1 MRNVA
6 LKLFNDR
13 LPHKPYFTDEL
24 QCGLR
29 IAGKERA
36 VLAKYI
42 QFNQPHSQFWFCF
55 DVDRAGAAIDWS
67 DRNAPAPTLTIM
79 NKDNGHAHLLYA
91 LKTGVRTAPDGKIK
105 PLKYAAAVES
115 ALREKL
121 GADVGYSGLICKNPN
136 HSSWQV
142 AVWQPELYTL
152 DWLADSL
159 DLKAVND
166 KNILSDYGLGRNCTL
181 FDKTRKWAYRAI
193 RQGWPK
199 YEQWLNACYERA
211 SAYNLQFI
219 SPLDE
224 NEVKGIAKSI
234 AKWTQS
240 NFDEISFNEY
250 VCRTHTPTI
259 QSKRGRIGGKVSRG
273 GGRRRISA
281 EDEKAIIIL
290 FLNKNSMR
298 DISAK
303 LNISISTV
311 HKYIKSNEVRN
322 G

>member
-1 MRNVA
+1 MSNVA

-36 VLAKYI
+36 ILAKYI
-42 QFNQPHSQFWFCF
+42 QFNQPHAQFWLCF
-55 DVDRAGAAIDWS
+55 DVDRPGAAIDWS

-79 NKDNGHAHLLYA
+79 NKANGHAHLLYA
-91 LKTGVRTAPDGKIK
+91 LKTAVRTAPDGKIK

-136 HSSWQV
+136 HDSWQI

-159 DLKAVND
+159 DLNSAKE
-166 KNILSDYGLGRNCTL
+166 KNIVPDYGLGRNCTL

-193 RQGWPK
+193 RQGWPG
-199 YEQWLNACYERA
+199 YDQWLQACYERA
-211 SAYNLQFI
+211 SAYNLQFV
-219 SPLDE
+219 SPLDD
-224 NEVKGIAKSI
+224 NEVTGIAKSI
-234 AKWTQS
+234 AKWTRVKITKES
-240 NFDEISFNEY
+240 FEKFILDTHSSEI
-250 VCRTHTPTI
+250 
-259 QSKRGRIGGKVSRG
+259 QAKRGRISKG
-273 GGRRRISA
+273 GGRPKNKESLDSLRPWDDIGVSRRTYFYM
-281 EDEKAIIIL
+281 K
-290 FLNKNSMR
+290 KT
-298 DISAK
+298 K
-303 LNISISTV
+303 
-311 HKYIKSNEVRN
+311 